1 MMFSVNIVHLFKFFF
16 MGKKKKVLKGRVK
29 KVESC
34 LDKINQLDP
43 VIQGLGKQKRTA
55 GGGVLSLVENLHE
68 SFFVEEFEAVVGYVK
83 GVEDLIMD
91 LTQRIMQVL
100 SKNPQESTR
109 TNQRECPGTRPCVSG
124 TFLFTFLFYLFL
136 IVLFLN
142 LFLHFFQT
150 F

>member
-1 MMFSVNIVHLFKFFF
+1 MFSVNIVHLFKFFF

-91 LTQRIMQVL
+91 REKTDILL
-100 SKNPQESTR
+100 PNHDDESDP
-109 TNQRECPGTRPCVSG
+109 EDYAS
-124 TFLFTFLFYLFL
+124 LE
-136 IVLFLN
+136 
-142 LFLHFFQT
+142 
-150 F
+150 